1 MAKKIEY
8 RVKTKSQMNEAL
20 DFSKKR
26 NFAESN
32 LKYAKPSTRKK
43 FEDSRTKFYEA
54 EYAAKDKKNP
64 NGAAMLKRATAKM
77 QALGALVY
85 EESASRKVG
94 RNTTMGTTIAKK
106 AARGGS
112 NAASFRP
119 KSPSASSLPR
129 STAKKTTKTSRKMG
143 K

>member
-1 MAKKIEY
+1 MILWFNLY
-8 RVKTKSQMNEAL
+8 KTLE
-20 DFSKKR
+20 F
-26 NFAESN
+26 
-32 LKYAKPSTRKK
+32 
-43 FEDSRTKFYEA
+43 
-54 EYAAKDKKNP
+54 DKNNP

-129 STAKKTTKTSRKMG
+129 STAKKTTKRHREFRKTIVASREKKTS
-143 K
+143 

>member
-1 MAKKIEY
+1 
-8 RVKTKSQMNEAL
+8 MNL

-43 FEDSRTKFYEA
+43 FEESRTKFYEA
-54 EYAAKDKKNP
+54 EYAAKDKNNP

-85 EESASRKVG
+85 EESAKRKVG
-94 RNTTMGTTIAKK
+94 RNTTMGTTIAKN

-112 NAASFRP
+112 NAAKFRP
-119 KSPSASSLPR
+119 KSPSASSLPT
-129 STAKKTTKTSRKMG
+129 SAAKTKKTTKTSRTMG